1 MTTLEKVQLGNSGL
15 RITKVGVGTAPIGST
30 LRWRVYWGPQDEE
43 TAIRAI
49 QRALDL
55 GVNWIDT
62 APFYGWGRAEEIV
75 GKAVQGR
82 RDQVYIFTKC
92 GTMPD
97 GVGGDVEDNSADTIR
112 REVEDSLRRLR
123 TDYLD
128 VLQIH
133 DPDPKTPIEV
143 SWKAVQELV
152 GEGKVHYGG
161 LSNHPVDLVKRAM
174 KIGNVVSN
182 QLQYNPLERQIEKGL
197 MPFCQQ
203 NNIGILSWGSLEEGF
218 LADNFDLNTLD
229 PKDFRLRHKYA
240 QSENYAR
247 IMRVREAFKRV
258 ASRRRNSMVDVVV
271 AWELTHPAVTSAIV
285 GVRSENEAEL
295 MVGGLGL
302 RLEKEDVDE
311 IEKALAA
318 WNA

>member
-1 MTTLEKVQLGNSGL
+1 MNALEKIQLGNSDL
-15 RITKVGVGTAPIGST
+15 RMTRVGVGTAPIGST
-30 LRWRVYWGPQDEE
+30 PRWHVYWGPQDEKA
-43 TAIRAI
+43 AIRAI

-92 GTMPD
+92 GTLPD
-97 GVGGDVEDNSADTIR
+97 GEGGDVENNSAQTIK
-112 REVEDSLRRLR
+112 REVEDSLRRLK
-123 TDYLD
+123 TDHLD

-133 DPDPKTPIEV
+133 DPDPKTPIED

-152 GEGKVHYGG
+152 REGKVRYGG

-174 KIGNVVSN
+174 EIGSVVSN
-182 QLQYNPLERQIEKGL
+182 QLQYNPLERQIEKEL

-203 NNIGILSWGSLEEGF
+203 NNIGILSWGSLAEGF
-218 LADNFDLNTLD
+218 LTDNFDLNNLD

-240 QSENYAR
+240 RPENYAR
-247 IMRVREAFKRV
+247 IMRVRKALKHV
-258 ASRRRNSMVDVVV
+258 ASRRRKSMVEVVV
-271 AWELTHPAVTSAIV
+271 AWELTHPALTSAIV
-285 GVRSENEAEL
+285 GIRSENEAEQ
-295 MVGGLGL
+295 MIGGLGL
-302 RLEKEDVDE
+302 RLAKEDMNE

-318 WNA
+318 YNA